1 MQAVEESGVAVWV
14 AAGMAVE
21 AKEVVAK
28 AKEEADTEVVATE
41 EGALEVAA
49 PEVGAPVVAGT
60 DLGARAV
67 AARAAVATETAVQAV
82 EAMVG
87 AAQAEEAMA
96 RVAAVEVVKEVRE
109 AETEVAARKELS
121 RPQRAGCDPPRRLTQ
136 GKRRRTSRR
145 CSHCPGGRRTGCRGW
160 PGRPSAPSGLL
171 GDPPGRSPG

>member
-28 AKEEADTEVVATE
+28 AKEEADTEAVAK
-41 EGALEVAA
+41 EVAA
-49 PEVGAPVVAGT
+49 PEVGVQEAAGT
-60 DLGARAV
+60 GLGARAV
-67 AARAAVATETAVQAV
+67 AARAVVATETAVQAV

-160 PGRPSAPSGLL
+160 PGRPSAPSGRL
-171 GDPPGRSPG
+171 GCRSSRHGRWR